1 MSRVPCF
8 LCEQMFGGEAKN
20 VYASFYDGD
29 DSAKFR
35 LICCPDCEQSVAEQ
49 FLGRALHR
57 GTDGRW
63 RDPDSGETLA
73 SIMSGPGGRSDAI
86 HWKKV
91 S

>member
-1 MSRVPCF
+1 
-8 LCEQMFGGEAKN
+8 MFAGEARN
-20 VYASFYDGD
+20 VYASFYNGD

-49 FLGRALHR
+49 FLGHALHR

-63 RDPDSGETLA
+63 RDPDAEESLA
-73 SIMSGPGGRSDAI
+73 SIMSALTGSSDAI
-86 HWKKV
+86 RWKKV

>member
-1 MSRVPCF
+1 
-8 LCEQMFGGEAKN
+8 MFGGEAKN
-20 VYASFYDGD
+20 VYCSFYDGD

-57 GTDGRW
+57 GSDGRW
-63 RDPDSGETLA
+63 RDPDTGETLTSILTA
-73 SIMSGPGGRSDAI
+73 SAGPPDAI
-86 HWKKV
+86 RWKKV

>member
-8 LCEQMFGGEAKN
+8 LCGGAFPGEARN

-29 DSAKFR
+29 ESAKFR
-35 LICCPDCEQSVAEQ
+35 HIVCPDCEQSLAEQ
-49 FLGRALHR
+49 FLEKALHR

-63 RDPDSGETLA
+63 RDPDSGETLESICRA
-73 SIMSGPGGRSDAI
+73 SGGPSDAI
-86 HWKKV
+86 RWKKV